1 MWQVF
6 REHHYLNTERLGA
19 GVRCYVAKYL
29 NRPVAFMAVVH
40 THMKR
45 NYYRVSRLVVLPDFQ
60 GIGIGKR
67 FLNFIAEL
75 YTSQVNAAFFILTS
89 NPQLVHGNM
98 ERWKVQRV
106 GHISATARADS
117 WLDGELRSSSSKNR
131 LTVSLQYIPKSQ
143 QAHARYAQ
151 GNLR

>member
-29 NRPVAFMAVVH
+29 DKPVAFMAVQH
-40 THMKR
+40 KHMRR
-45 NYYRVSRLVVLPDFQ
+45 NYFAVSRLVVLPDFQ

-67 FLNFIAEL
+67 FLNFIAES
-75 YTSQVNAAFFILTS
+75 YVSQYGDAAGFFIVTS

-98 ERWKVQRV
+98 ERWKVVRV
-106 GHISATARADS
+106 GHVTATARADS
-117 WLDGELRSSSSKNR
+117 WLDSELRSSSSKNR
-131 LTVSLQYIPKSQ
+131 LTVTSQYIAKNSV
-143 QAHARYAQ
+143 H
-151 GNLR
+151 

>member
-1 MWQVF
+1 MIA
-6 REHHYLNTERLGA
+6 LM
-19 GVRCYVAKYL
+19 AK
-29 NRPVAFMAVVH
+29 H
-40 THMKR
+40 
-45 NYYRVSRLVVLPDFQ
+45 
-60 GIGIGKR
+60 

-75 YTSQVNAAFFILTS
+75 CTSQLCAAGFFILTS

-151 GNLR
+151 GNLH